1 MIEKPVP
8 AVSKRLLL
16 GWLLRLQRP
25 PSQHMLQDH
34 VDDLRAEAAPH
45 VSRHPPQPAVLERR
59 KRPNKLRHAPAVVAA
74 CAGKRGR
81 RPSARQCAVAAK
93 ALEAAQEVEVRIE
106 GRDLAADVVL
116 GSLIVEGAL
125 PSAGLR
131 KVAGLETGCY
141 GVVRPLGQAGSF
153 VVLALLGAAAAGAEL
168 EGAVLDRAGHDAMC
182 A

>member
-1 MIEKPVP
+1 M
-8 AVSKRLLL
+8 
-16 GWLLRLQRP
+16 
-25 PSQHMLQDH
+25 
-34 VDDLRAEAAPH
+34 
-45 VSRHPPQPAVLERR
+45 
-59 KRPNKLRHAPAVVAA
+59 VAA
-74 CAGKRGR
+74 GAGKRGR

-106 GRDLAADVVL
+106 GRDLAAGVVL
-116 GSLIVEGAL
+116 CSLIVEGAL

-131 KVAGLETGCY
+131 KVAGLKTGGC

-168 EGAVLDRAGHDAMC
+168 EGAVLDRVGHDAMC